1 MEILPKISNPVLKL
15 CDSLRVKRPFLN
27 AQLLLHKQV
36 RIELPVFSIQIFVN
50 PDQME
55 ILFCTFSK
63 RLIIGSLLVDD
74 NKSLLVEH
82 DGFAQT
88 REVLFAF
95 LFFGLEVI
103 DLDALVLVGCHQLLD
118 VVDEGLFH

>member
-27 AQLLLHKQV
+27 AQLLLHKQL
-36 RIELPVFSIQIFVN
+36 RIELSVFSIQIFVN

-88 REVLFAF
+88 GEVLFAF